1 MSAQARNEEQEQ
13 PAINMGQTLKAN
25 QIVDKQNNQ
34 EQTHVLSE
42 SDFDRD
48 MSMTEQQSVKVMHV
62 EEKDFD
68 QQHVGAEIR
77 RSSMLQSFQ
86 NDEPQQLDM
95 ERASVSHSEDIN
107 LSQSFGVRNKDK
119 ESTTQQTQ
127 QQHFSP

>member
-1 MSAQARNEEQEQ
+1 
-13 PAINMGQTLKAN
+13 
-25 QIVDKQNNQ
+25 
-34 EQTHVLSE
+34 
-42 SDFDRD
+42 
-48 MSMTEQQSVKVMHV
+48 MTEQQSVKVMHV

-68 QQHVGAEIR
+68 QQQVGAEIR

-95 ERASVSHSEDIN
+95 ERASVSQSEDIN

-127 QQHFSP
+127 QQTSP